1 MHSDQ
6 EFKYTSRQYSS
17 LLNQYGLKAS
27 ISRKGNCWDN
37 ASMEN
42 FFSHFKTE
50 CFYLH
55 SFQSAK
61 QVKHAAQQYIRFYNH
76 ARFQTKL
83 NNLSPYEYRTQA
95 A

>member
-1 MHSDQ
+1 
-6 EFKYTSRQYSS
+6 
-17 LLNQYGLKAS
+17 
-27 ISRKGNCWDN
+27 
-37 ASMEN
+37 MEN

-50 CFYLH
+50 CFHLH
-55 SFQSAK
+55 SFHSAK

-95 A
+95 ALFSFAPFSVQRNKLYTEKRKY